1 MSEGRKDLMS
11 LDMLDIPS
19 WIRETMREV
28 AQEYGLDVNK
38 LGFDESYIVGW
49 GLEVYYAGKPYGGI
63 LITGYDR
70 LTRRHYERTPE
81 EIENNIRGV
90 FKRIASDV
98 RPPRRPAGS
107 YPYRR
112 F

>member
-1 MSEGRKDLMS
+1 MSEDSKDLVP
-11 LDMLDIPS
+11 LDRVDMLDVPS
-19 WIRETMREV
+19 WIRTAMGEV

-38 LGFDESYIVGW
+38 LGFDDSYIFGW

-63 LITGYDR
+63 LITEYDR
-70 LTRRHYERTPE
+70 LTRRHRERTPE
-81 EIENNIRGV
+81 EIENNIRSV

-98 RPPRRPAGS
+98 RPSRRPAG
-107 YPYRR
+107 RR